1 MNDPEPSRKGAI
13 GALILV
19 LILVVGGVWIQRH
32 IRASSVIEECMLQGR
47 KNCTSITQ

>member
-19 LILVVGGVWIQRH
+19 VALVCGGIWIQRG
-32 IRASSVIEECMLQGR
+32 IRANSVIEDCMMQGR
-47 KNCTSITQ
+47 KNCAPIAP